1 MGALKTRLIF
11 LEIFPL
17 APFSTNRKDFC
28 EVLFYFILFYCVE
41 MIMTIIIIT
50 TTTSNSNDKIIN
62 E

>member
-1 MGALKTRLIF
+1 MGALKTRLMF

-28 EVLFYFILFYCVE
+28 EVLFYFILFHCVE
-41 MIMTIIIIT
+41 MIMIMIIT

>member
-1 MGALKTRLIF
+1 MF

-17 APFSTNRKDFC
+17 APSSTNRKDFC
-28 EVLFYFILFYCVE
+28 EVLFYCVE
-41 MIMTIIIIT
+41 MIMIMIIT